1 MRTNRA
7 TGRTLR
13 TIAAVA
19 VAALIA
25 AACGGGEPAVVE
37 PVEPVP
43 VETTAGPTPDPAPT
57 AGVEEPEPSEEAG
70 PTVEQGDAQ
79 ATTTTTA
86 EPETV
91 QAVAPSLV
99 VDPVTVSE
107 GLNTFTIEGAGFD
120 RSLTTWTLL
129 CPLSSSVS
137 ESTPEDV
144 LAAAM
149 ASITVVDCDLGTSLE
164 VTIDD
169 DGSFSTERDAI
180 VIGNFMWVASDSDQT
195 QVAAAA
201 VFMEASEPEVVGEP
215 VPPVTTVAPEPTATT
230 LPESE
235 PEVVGE
241 PVPPVTTVAP
251 EPTATTL
258 PESEP
263 EVVGEPEPPVTTV
276 APEPTAT
283 TLPESEPEDDLA
295 DATLA
300 VLFVLDGL
308 FVQAL
313 DLWESGYRTK
323 ACSFV
328 GEARMAADEHLETFG
343 ADALSQHDNWMTWM
357 EYLDSWE
364 AQCANRGPDVAGY
377 EPGEIVYAAQVWP
390 DNNYSPNY
398 VCQADGQGS
407 LVDADGNYNCWTQ
420 EPQWTS
426 PQAGDVPVVHP
437 DTPPLVWH
445 SGDPPLQS
453 PRWTTEV
460 DNWVVWCEDV
470 RQFESCRWLLDLMR
484 MPLDYLGARPDCVIN
499 AYTDRAAYYMS
510 QGSAYSENH
519 AKENFAWHLC
529 ATVIDPIVNDLPSSL
544 PENDVGY
551 RLSDTPGITLAERC
565 RVVLTGPFPTI
576 ELENRGGSEGTPPTR
591 FGQDCDAWANY
602 VTNYRTYSRFP
613 ICSDAYRLAEEWMEH
628 HHDQPEP
635 YHRPHC

>member
-1 MRTNRA
+1 M
-7 TGRTLR
+7 TLR
-13 TIAAVA
+13 KTHSLRHPSIGAAIV

-25 AACGGGEPAVVE
+25 SACGGDDTAVL
-37 PVEPVP
+37 
-43 VETTAGPTPDPAPT
+43 
-57 AGVEEPEPSEEAG
+57 EPSTTTSPVATTQTEALEVTT
-70 PTVEQGDAQ
+70 PSAQERVVDAETDVAAEPDEP
-79 ATTTTTA
+79 ATTTTAA

-120 RSLTTWTLL
+120 PSLTTWTLL

-137 ESTPEDV
+137 EGTPEDELV
-144 LAAAM
+144 AAM
-149 ASITVVDCDLGTSLE
+149 TSVTAVDCDLGASLE

-180 VIGNFMWVASDSDQT
+180 VIGNFMWVASDSDQS

-201 VFMEASEPEVVGEP
+201 VFMEAAEPEVVEEAEP
-215 VPPVTTVAPEPTATT
+215 TVTTAAPDLTATT

-235 PEVVGE
+235 PELVEE
-241 PVPPVTTVAP
+241 PEPPVTTAVP

-258 PESEP
+258 PEAE
-263 EVVGEPEPPVTTV
+263 
-276 APEPTAT
+276 
-283 TLPESEPEDDLA
+283 PESEAEPQNNLA
-295 DATLA
+295 DATRA
-300 VLFVLDGL
+300 VVSILDGL
-308 FVQAL
+308 LVQAL
-313 DLWESGYRTK
+313 DLWESGYKTQ
-323 ACSFV
+323 ACVFV
-328 GEARMAADEHLETFG
+328 GEARTAANEHLAVFG
-343 ADALSQHDNWMTWM
+343 ADPLSQHDNWMAWM
-357 EYLDSWE
+357 EYLGSWE
-364 AQCANRGPDVAGY
+364 VSCVDRGPDLAGY
-377 EPGEIVYAAQVWP
+377 EPGEIVYAAQLWP

-398 VCQADGQGS
+398 VCQADNEGS

-420 EPQWTS
+420 EPQWT
-426 PQAGDVPVVHP
+426 PPIAGDVPEVHP

-445 SGDPPLQS
+445 SGDPPYQR
-453 PRWTTEV
+453 PRWTTQV

-529 ATVIDPIVNDLPSSL
+529 ATVIDPIVKALPSSL
-544 PENDVGY
+544 SENDVGY

-576 ELENRGGSEGTPPTR
+576 ELENRGGSDGTPPTR

-602 VTNYRTYSRFP
+602 VTNYRSYSRYP
-613 ICSDAYRLAEEWMEH
+613 ICSEAYRLAEEWMEH
-628 HHDQPEP
+628 HHNQPED
-635 YHRPHC
+635 YWRSQC